1 MARHLDVD
9 ADVLPPGQVHEA
21 GAGAG
26 LDHALPSQQRDRAD
40 AVLGRLDLLE
50 VIESLN

>member
-1 MARHLDVD
+1 MARHLDVHT
-9 ADVLPPGQVHEA
+9 DVLPPGQMHEA

-26 LDHALPSQQRDRAD
+26 LDHALTRQQCDRPD

-50 VIESLN
+50 VIQSLD

>member
-1 MARHLDVD
+1 MTRHLDVD
-9 ADVLPPGQVHEA
+9 THVLPPGHVHQP

-26 LDHALPSQQRDRAD
+26 LDHALARQQRDRAD

-50 VIESLN
+50 VIQSLN